1 MKTNQNQKEERTFT
15 SVRISLKQSVDV
27 SAKAH
32 AYLNGIAR
40 FFKRP

>member
-1 MKTNQNQKEERTFT
+1 MKSKQSHKEKRIFT
-15 SVRISLKQSVDV
+15 SVRISLEQSVAV